1 MRKVCGVFAEGVFL
15 GVTPSA
21 REMHYRYLWGNM
33 TAEGVP
39 HKSTPSAKGEHTFRK
54 TRHFG
59 GNTLLKTPK
68 SSENNPK
75 PKKQAPISPES
86 SGWDGLKV

>member
-1 MRKVCGVFAEGVFL
+1 MWKVCGVFAEGVFL

-39 HKSTPSAKGEHTFRK
+39 HKSTPSANGWGTFRK
-54 TRHFG
+54 TMHLG
-59 GNTLLKTPK
+59 GKTG
-68 SSENNPK
+68 
-75 PKKQAPISPES
+75 Q
-86 SGWDGLKV
+86 